1 MFIQGLDKDAFRWVR
16 AGGAA
21 KNRDFFGVTMAAKQ
35 ALDPITSL
43 RNAGLPP
50 SAKFRNGH
58 LSQNIIPVNG
68 NDDGSES
75 DMDISSDSEEHVHEG
90 QYSFISSP
98 QDDKVHNVAAAS
110 MQKSEAHGHYGP
122 QLKLGNGAQRPAQV
136 CGGKADTVDKQFSD
150 SACSTEVSYMQYRS
164 NNGGAP
170 PGEAYNSDSYSSTV
184 TSRVFH
190 TGGMQK
196 VKPFHYDTII
206 QDKSGDEILDQ
217 SVRTV
222 EHGGTNESTN
232 NMPTRRPIFHASGL
246 GPWCAVLSYDAC
258 VRLCLNSWAKGC
270 TEEAPYF
277 LNQECAE
284 LRKAF
289 GLQQVLL
296 QPEEELLAKQSSELV
311 SEAAAPKS
319 KRFIGKMKV
328 QVRKVKMG
336 LDPPP
341 GCNLSIVKMESVHQR
356 FCKVNSML
364 HSGWEALRKV
374 RVAPNTPVNGS
385 LSKQSLAY
393 LQASSQYIK
402 EVSKLLKTG
411 VTTLRSNST
420 SYEEIPETYCCLL
433 KLKSSSEDDV
443 TKMQPGSSE
452 THVFLPDGLGDDLI
466 VKVHD
471 SKGQYCGHVLAQV
484 VSIADDPGD
493 KLRWWPIYHEPDHE
507 LVGRIQLYIHYS
519 TSQEE
524 NNLKCGSVA
533 ETVAYDLL
541 MEVAMKVQHFQ
552 ERNLL
557 LHGPW
562 KWLVNEF
569 ASYYG
574 VSDAYTKL
582 RYLSYIMDVATPT
595 ADCLTLIHDLLSP
608 VKSNTKHKLSHQEN
622 RILGEVED
630 QVQQILNVIFENYK
644 SLDESLPSGMMS
656 VFKAATGSPA
666 PALVPAIKLYSL
678 LHDILTPEIQLK
690 FCGYFQAA
698 AKKRSRRHQ
707 AETDELILSNN
718 GSALMDPMT
727 LSMSYQK
734 MKFLISSI
742 KNEIFTDIEIQKQ
755 NILPSFI
762 DLPNLSAPIYS
773 ADLCSRL
780 RAFLVSCPPPG
791 PSRPVIELVIA
802 TADFQRDLSSS
813 NIKPVKGGVE
823 AKELFH
829 SYITCWIEEKRHSLL
844 DSCKLDKVK
853 CSDIKTS
860 QSTTPFID
868 DMYDQLTETLNE
880 YEIIISRWPE
890 FTIILENAVA
900 DVEKAII
907 KALERQYADVL
918 APLKDGLAPKII
930 GKYVQKFT
938 KGTAVIYVVPDELG
952 VLLNSMKRILFVL
965 HPKIE
970 TKLKSWCPCTP
981 PGGNAIPG
989 ERLSEITVMLRAD
1002 FRNHIQAIVEK
1013 LAENTKVQT
1022 ATKLKKIIQDSK
1034 ETVVESDVR
1043 SRMQPLKDLLINTI
1057 ENLHSVFEPH
1067 VFITVL
1073 RNFWDRMG
1081 QDVLH
1086 FMENRRENMSWY
1098 KGLRIAISVSLSSTS
1113 EHSDI
1118 NLDPSDKHLNFVIS
1132 IYSINRLFVS
1142 LGSLHVIES
1151 IAKLQVLDEIFAAQ
1165 MQKLLG
1171 NALQEK
1177 DLEPPPSVIEVRSM
1191 FARIF

>member
-1 MFIQGLDKDAFRWVR
+1 MFTQGLDKDAFRWVR

-21 KNRDFFGVTMAAKQ
+21 KNRDFFGVTMAVKQ

-58 LSQNIIPVNG
+58 LSQNIIPVSG

-75 DMDISSDSEEHVHEG
+75 DMDISSDSEEHAHDG

-170 PGEAYNSDSYSSTV
+170 PGEAYNSDSYPSTV

-206 QDKSGDEILDQ
+206 QDNSGYEILDQ

-374 RVAPNTPVNGS
+374 RLAPNTPVNGS

-707 AETDELILSNN
+707 AETDEFILSNN

-734 MKFLISSI
+734 MKILISSI
-742 KNEIFTDIEIQKQ
+742 KNEIFTDIEIHKQ

-930 GKYVQKFT
+930 GKYVHKFT

-989 ERLSEITVMLRAD
+989 EPLSEITVMLRAD

-1043 SRMQPLKDLLINTI
+1043 SRMQPLKDLLINMI

-1067 VFITVL
+1067 VFITVC

-1098 KGLRIAISVSLSSTS
+1098 KGLRIAIS
-1113 EHSDI
+1113 
-1118 NLDPSDKHLNFVIS
+1118 
-1132 IYSINRLFVS
+1132 
-1142 LGSLHVIES
+1142 
-1151 IAKLQVLDEIFAAQ
+1151 VLDEIFAAQ

>member
-1 MFIQGLDKDAFRWVR
+1 MFTQGLDKDAFRWVR

-21 KNRDFFGVTMAAKQ
+21 KNRDFFGVTMAVKQ

-58 LSQNIIPVNG
+58 LSQNIIPVSG

-75 DMDISSDSEEHVHEG
+75 DMDISSDSEEHAHDG

-184 TSRVFH
+184 TSRVGIEIVFH

-206 QDKSGDEILDQ
+206 QDNSGDEILDQ

-374 RVAPNTPVNGS
+374 RLAPNTPVNGS

-707 AETDELILSNN
+707 AETDEFILSNN

-734 MKFLISSI
+734 MKILISSI
-742 KNEIFTDIEIQKQ
+742 KNEIFTDIEIHKQ

-930 GKYVQKFT
+930 GKYVHKFT

-989 ERLSEITVMLRAD
+989 EPLSEITVMLRAD

-1043 SRMQPLKDLLINTI
+1043 SRMQPLKDLLINMI

-1067 VFITVL
+1067 VFITVC

-1098 KGLRIAISVSLSSTS
+1098 KGLRIAIS
-1113 EHSDI
+1113 
-1118 NLDPSDKHLNFVIS
+1118 
-1132 IYSINRLFVS
+1132 
-1142 LGSLHVIES
+1142 
-1151 IAKLQVLDEIFAAQ
+1151 VLDEIFAAQ

>member
-1 MFIQGLDKDAFRWVR
+1 MFTQGLDKDAFRWVR

-35 ALDPITSL
+35 TLDPITSL

-58 LSQNIIPVNG
+58 LSHNIIPVNG
-68 NDDGSES
+68 DDDGSES
-75 DMDISSDSEEHVHEG
+75 DMDISSDSEEHVHDG

-206 QDKSGDEILDQ
+206 QDNSGDEILDQ

-289 GLQQVLL
+289 GLRQVLL

-630 QVQQILNVIFENYK
+630 QVQQILNAIFENYK

-707 AETDELILSNN
+707 AETDEFILTNN

-742 KNEIFTDIEIQKQ
+742 KNEIFTDIEIHKQ

-762 DLPNLSAPIYS
+762 DLPNLSVPIYS

-868 DMYDQLTETLNE
+868 DMYDRLTETLNE

-918 APLKDGLAPKII
+918 GPLKDGLAPKII

-1098 KGLRIAISVSLSSTS
+1098 KGLRIAISV
-1113 EHSDI
+1113 
-1118 NLDPSDKHLNFVIS
+1118 
-1132 IYSINRLFVS
+1132 
-1142 LGSLHVIES
+1142 
-1151 IAKLQVLDEIFAAQ
+1151 LDEIFAAQ

-1191 FARIF
+1191 FARIL

>member
-1 MFIQGLDKDAFRWVR
+1 
-16 AGGAA
+16 
-21 KNRDFFGVTMAAKQ
+21 MAAKQ

-58 LSQNIIPVNG
+58 LSHNIIPVNG
-68 NDDGSES
+68 DDDGSES
-75 DMDISSDSEEHVHEG
+75 DMDISSDSEEHVHDG

-206 QDKSGDEILDQ
+206 QDNSGDEILDQ

-289 GLQQVLL
+289 GLRQVLL

-433 KLKSSSEDDV
+433 KLKTSSEDDV

-630 QVQQILNVIFENYK
+630 QVQQILNAIFENYK

-707 AETDELILSNN
+707 AETDEFILTNN
-718 GSALMDPMT
+718 CSALMDPMT

-742 KNEIFTDIEIQKQ
+742 KNEIFTDIEIHKQ

-762 DLPNLSAPIYS
+762 DLPNLSVPIYS

-844 DSCKLDKVK
+844 DSCNLDKVK

-868 DMYDQLTETLNE
+868 DMYDRLTETLNE

-1098 KGLRIAISVSLSSTS
+1098 KGLRIAISV
-1113 EHSDI
+1113 
-1118 NLDPSDKHLNFVIS
+1118 
-1132 IYSINRLFVS
+1132 
-1142 LGSLHVIES
+1142 
-1151 IAKLQVLDEIFAAQ
+1151 LDEIFAAQ
-1165 MQKLLG
+1165 TQKLLG

-1191 FARIF
+1191 FARIL

>member
-1 MFIQGLDKDAFRWVR
+1 MLDY
-16 AGGAA
+16 
-21 KNRDFFGVTMAAKQ
+21 
-35 ALDPITSL
+35 LL
-43 RNAGLPP
+43 L
-50 SAKFRNGH
+50 
-58 LSQNIIPVNG
+58 QN
-68 NDDGSES
+68 
-75 DMDISSDSEEHVHEG
+75 
-90 QYSFISSP
+90 F
-98 QDDKVHNVAAAS
+98 
-110 MQKSEAHGHYGP
+110 KSEVHGHYGP

-206 QDKSGDEILDQ
+206 QDNSGDEILDQ

-289 GLQQVLL
+289 GLRQVLL

-356 FCKVNSML
+356 FCKVNLML

-385 LSKQSLAY
+385 LSKQSVAY

-630 QVQQILNVIFENYK
+630 QVQQILNAIFENYK

-707 AETDELILSNN
+707 AETDEFILTNN

-742 KNEIFTDIEIQKQ
+742 KNEIFTDIEIHKQ

-762 DLPNLSAPIYS
+762 DLPNLSVPIYS

-868 DMYDQLTETLNE
+868 DMYDRLTETLNE

-1098 KGLRIAISVSLSSTS
+1098 KGLRIAISV
-1113 EHSDI
+1113 
-1118 NLDPSDKHLNFVIS
+1118 
-1132 IYSINRLFVS
+1132 
-1142 LGSLHVIES
+1142 
-1151 IAKLQVLDEIFAAQ
+1151 LDEIFAAQ

-1191 FARIF
+1191 FARIL

>member
-1 MFIQGLDKDAFRWVR
+1 MFTQALDKDGLRWVHQ
-16 AGGAA
+16 GGAA
-21 KNRDFFGVTMAAKQ
+21 KNRDFFG
-35 ALDPITSL
+35 PIPSL
-43 RNAGLPP
+43 RSAGLPP
-50 SAKFRNGH
+50 SVKFPNGH
-58 LSQNIIPVNG
+58 LSSNVIQVSQRIPVSG
-68 NDDGSES
+68 NDHGSES
-75 DMDISSDSEEHVHEG
+75 DMDMSSDSDDEHVYDG
-90 QYSFISSP
+90 RYSFISSP
-98 QDDKVHNVAAAS
+98 QDDKVRNGVTAKLAAS
-110 MQKSEAHGHYGP
+110 MQKTGEE
-122 QLKLGNGAQRPAQV
+122 
-136 CGGKADTVDKQFSD
+136 QFSD
-150 SACSTEVSYMQYRS
+150 SACSTEVSFMQHRS
-164 NNGGAP
+164 NNGVSSHR
-170 PGEAYNSDSYSSTV
+170 EAYNSDSYSSTV

-190 TGGMQK
+190 TGRMQK
-196 VKPFHYDTII
+196 MEPSHSDTII
-206 QDKSGDEILDQ
+206 LDNNRDDLDQ
-217 SVRTV
+217 SVSAG
-222 EHGGTNESTN
+222 EHGGANGSTN
-232 NMPTRRPIFHASGL
+232 NLPTRRPIFHASGL
-246 GPWCAVLSYDAC
+246 GPWVAVLSYDAC

-277 LNQECAE
+277 LNQECSE

-289 GLQQVLL
+289 DLQHVLL

-341 GCNLSIVKMESVHQR
+341 GCNLSIMKMESLHQR

-364 HSGWEALRKV
+364 YSGWEALRKV
-374 RVAPNTPVNGS
+374 RVTPNTAANGS

-393 LQASSQYIK
+393 LQASRQYIK

-411 VTTLRSNST
+411 VTTLHSNST
-420 SYEEIPETYCCLL
+420 TYEVIPETYCCLL

-443 TKMQPGSSE
+443 IKMQPGSSE

-484 VSIADDPGD
+484 VSVADDPGD
-493 KLRWWPIYHEPDHE
+493 KLRWWPLYREPEHE
-507 LVGRIQLYIHYS
+507 LVGRIQLYIQYS

-541 MEVAMKVQHFQ
+541 LEVAMKIQHFQ
-552 ERNLL
+552 QRNLL

-582 RYLSYIMDVATPT
+582 RYLSYVMDVATPT
-595 ADCLTLIHDLLSP
+595 EDCLTVIHDLLSP
-608 VKSNTKHKLSHQEN
+608 VKVNNKHKLSHQEN

-630 QVQQILNVIFENYK
+630 QVQQILNEIFENYK
-644 SLDESLPSGMMS
+644 SLDESSPSGMMS
-656 VFKAATGSPA
+656 VFKAATGAPA

-678 LHDILTPEIQLK
+678 LHDILTPEIQQK

-707 AETDELILSNN
+707 AETDEFILSNN
-718 GSALMDPMT
+718 DGALMDPT
-727 LSMSYQK
+727 ALSMSYQK
-734 MKFLISSI
+734 MKTLILAI
-742 KNEIFTDIEIQKQ
+742 KKEIFTDIEIHKQ

-773 ADLCSRL
+773 VDLCSRL
-780 RAFLVSCPPPG
+780 RAFLVACPPPG
-791 PSRPVIELVIA
+791 PSPPVIELVIA
-802 TADFQRDLSSS
+802 TADFQRDLSSW
-813 NIKPVKGGVE
+813 NIKPIKGGIE

-829 SYITCWIEEKRHSLL
+829 SYITCWIEEKRRSLL

-853 CSDIKTS
+853 CSDIKTQ
-860 QSTTPFID
+860 QSTAPFID
-868 DMYDQLTETLNE
+868 DMYDQLTQTLNG

-890 FTIILENAVA
+890 FTIILENAIA

-907 KALERQYADVL
+907 KSLERQYADVL

-938 KGTAVIYVVPDELG
+938 KGTPVIYVVPDELG
-952 VLLNSMKRILFVL
+952 VLLNSMKRMLSVL
-965 HPKIE
+965 HPEIE
-970 TKLKSWCPCTP
+970 SQLKLWCPCTP
-981 PGGNAIPG
+981 PGGNSIPG
-989 ERLSEITVMLRAD
+989 DRISEITVMLRAD
-1002 FRNHIQAIVEK
+1002 FRNHIQALVEK
-1013 LAENTKVQT
+1013 LAENTRIQT

-1043 SRMQPLKDLLINTI
+1043 GRMQPLKDLLINMI

-1067 VFITVL
+1067 VFITVC

-1098 KGLRIAISVSLSSTS
+1098 KGLRIAISV
-1113 EHSDI
+1113 
-1118 NLDPSDKHLNFVIS
+1118 
-1132 IYSINRLFVS
+1132 
-1142 LGSLHVIES
+1142 
-1151 IAKLQVLDEIFAAQ
+1151 LDEIFGSQ

-1171 NALQEK
+1171 NALQGK
-1177 DLEPPPSVIEVRSM
+1177 DLEPPPSVMEVRSM
-1191 FARIF
+1191 FERIL

>member
-1 MFIQGLDKDAFRWVR
+1 MFTQALDKDGLRWVR
-16 AGGAA
+16 QGGAA
-21 KNRDFFGVTMAAKQ
+21 KNRDFFGVTMAARQ
-35 ALDPITSL
+35 TLEPIPSL

-50 SAKFRNGH
+50 SAKFPNGR
-58 LSQNIIPVNG
+58 LSSNVIQGSQRIPVSG
-68 NDDGSES
+68 YDHGSES
-75 DMDISSDSEEHVHEG
+75 DMDMSSDSDEHVYDGH
-90 QYSFISSP
+90 YSFISSP
-98 QDDKVHNVAAAS
+98 QDDKVRNGVTAKLAAS
-110 MQKSEAHGHYGP
+110 VQKSEAHGHGGT
-122 QLKLGNGAQRPAQV
+122 QLKLANGAQRPAQV
-136 CGGKADTVDKQFSD
+136 CGRKQETGEEQFSD
-150 SACSTEVSYMQYRS
+150 SACSTEVSYMQHRS
-164 NNGGAP
+164 NNGVASHR
-170 PGEAYNSDSYSSTV
+170 EAYSSDGYSSTV

-190 TGGMQK
+190 TGRMQK
-196 VKPFHYDTII
+196 LEPSHGDTII
-206 QDKSGDEILDQ
+206 LDNNRDEIDQ
-217 SVRTV
+217 SVRAGQ
-222 EHGGTNESTN
+222 HGGANESAN
-232 NMPTRRPIFHASGL
+232 NLPTRRPIFHASGL
-246 GPWCAVLSYDAC
+246 GPWVAVLSYDAC

-277 LNQECAE
+277 LNQECSE

-289 GLQQVLL
+289 GLQHVLL

-341 GCNLSIVKMESVHQR
+341 GCNLSIMKMESIHQR

-364 HSGWEALRKV
+364 YSGWEALRKV
-374 RVAPNTPVNGS
+374 RVTPNTPANGS

-393 LQASSQYIK
+393 LQASHRYIK

-411 VTTLRSNST
+411 VTTLHSNST
-420 SYEEIPETYCCLL
+420 SYEVIPETYCCLL

-443 TKMQPGSSE
+443 VKMQPGSSE
-452 THVFLPDGLGDDLI
+452 THMFLPDGLGDDLI

-484 VSIADDPGD
+484 VSVADDPGD
-493 KLRWWPIYHEPDHE
+493 KLRWWPLYHEPEHE

-541 MEVAMKVQHFQ
+541 LEVAMKIQHFQ
-552 ERNLL
+552 QRNLL

-582 RYLSYIMDVATPT
+582 RYLSYVMDVATPT
-595 ADCLTLIHDLLSP
+595 KDCLTVIHDLLSP
-608 VKSNTKHKLSHQEN
+608 VKGNNKHKLSHQEN

-630 QVQQILNVIFENYK
+630 QLQQILNEIFENYK
-644 SLDESLPSGMMS
+644 SLDESSPSGMMG
-656 VFKAATGSPA
+656 VFKAATGAPA

-678 LHDILTPEIQLK
+678 LHDILTPEIQQK

-707 AETDELILSNN
+707 TETDEFILSNN
-718 GSALMDPMT
+718 DGALMDPSA

-734 MKFLISSI
+734 MITLILGI
-742 KNEIFTDIEIQKQ
+742 KKEIFTDIEIHRQ

-773 ADLCSRL
+773 VDLCSRL
-780 RAFLVSCPPPG
+780 RAFLVACPPPG
-791 PSRPVIELVIA
+791 PSPPVLELVIA
-802 TADFQRDLSSS
+802 TADFQRDLSSWI
-813 NIKPVKGGVE
+813 IKPIKGGIE

-829 SYITCWIEEKRHSLL
+829 SYITCWIEEKRHSLV

-853 CSDIKTS
+853 CSDIKTR
-860 QSTTPFID
+860 QSTAPFID
-868 DMYDQLTETLNE
+868 DMYDQLTQTLSG

-890 FTIILENAVA
+890 FTIILENAIA

-938 KGTAVIYVVPDELG
+938 KGTPVIYIVPDELG
-952 VLLNSMKRILFVL
+952 VLLNSMKRMLSVL

-970 TKLKSWCPCTP
+970 SQLKLWCHCTP
-981 PGGNAIPG
+981 PGGNSIPG
-989 ERLSEITVMLRAD
+989 DRISEITVMLRAD
-1002 FRNHIQAIVEK
+1002 FRNHIQALVEK
-1013 LAENTKVQT
+1013 LAENTRVQT

-1043 SRMQPLKDLLINTI
+1043 NRMQPLKDLLINMI

-1067 VFITVL
+1067 VFITVC

-1098 KGLRIAISVSLSSTS
+1098 KGLRIAISV
-1113 EHSDI
+1113 
-1118 NLDPSDKHLNFVIS
+1118 
-1132 IYSINRLFVS
+1132 
-1142 LGSLHVIES
+1142 
-1151 IAKLQVLDEIFAAQ
+1151 LDEIFGSQ

-1171 NALQEK
+1171 NALQGK
-1177 DLEPPPSVIEVRSM
+1177 DLEPPPSVMEVRSM
-1191 FARIF
+1191 FARIL

>member
-1 MFIQGLDKDAFRWVR
+1 MFTQGLDKDAFRWVR

-21 KNRDFFGVTMAAKQ
+21 KNKDFFGVTMAAKQ

-58 LSQNIIPVNG
+58 LSKNIIPVSG
-68 NDDGSES
+68 NNDGSES
-75 DMDISSDSEEHVHEG
+75 DMDISSDSEEHVHDG

-136 CGGKADTVDKQFSD
+136 CGGKADTVDKQISD

-164 NNGGAP
+164 KNGGAP

-206 QDKSGDEILDQ
+206 QDNSGDEILDQ

-385 LSKQSLAY
+385 FSKQSLAY
-393 LQASSQYIK
+393 LQASSRYIK

-608 VKSNTKHKLSHQEN
+608 VKSNIKHKLSHQEN

-707 AETDELILSNN
+707 AETDEFILSNN

-734 MKFLISSI
+734 MKILISSI
-742 KNEIFTDIEIQKQ
+742 KNEIFTDIEIHKQ

-762 DLPNLSAPIYS
+762 DLPNVSAPIYS

-823 AKELFH
+823 AKKLFH

-844 DSCKLDKVK
+844 DSCRLDKVK

-900 DVEKAII
+900 DFEKAII

-970 TKLKSWCPCTP
+970 TKLKSWYPCTP

-1043 SRMQPLKDLLINTI
+1043 SRIQPLKDLLINTI

-1067 VFITVL
+1067 VFITAC

-1098 KGLRIAISVSLSSTS
+1098 KGLRIAIS
-1113 EHSDI
+1113 
-1118 NLDPSDKHLNFVIS
+1118 
-1132 IYSINRLFVS
+1132 
-1142 LGSLHVIES
+1142 
-1151 IAKLQVLDEIFAAQ
+1151 VLDEIFAAQ

>member
-1 MFIQGLDKDAFRWVR
+1 MFTQGLDKDAFRWVR

-21 KNRDFFGVTMAAKQ
+21 KNRDFFGVTMAVKQ

-58 LSQNIIPVNG
+58 LSQNIIPVSG

-75 DMDISSDSEEHVHEG
+75 DMDISSDSEEHAHDG

-170 PGEAYNSDSYSSTV
+170 PGEAYNSDSYPSTV

-206 QDKSGDEILDQ
+206 QDNSGYEILDQ

-374 RVAPNTPVNGS
+374 RLAPNTPVNGS

-707 AETDELILSNN
+707 AETDEFILSNN

-734 MKFLISSI
+734 MKILISSI
-742 KNEIFTDIEIQKQ
+742 KNEIFTDIEIHKQ

-930 GKYVQKFT
+930 GKYVHKFT
-938 KGTAVIYVVPDELG
+938 KGTAVIYVVPDE
-952 VLLNSMKRILFVL
+952 
-965 HPKIE
+965 
-970 TKLKSWCPCTP
+970 
-981 PGGNAIPG
+981 
-989 ERLSEITVMLRAD
+989 
-1002 FRNHIQAIVEK
+1002 
-1013 LAENTKVQT
+1013 TKVQT

-1043 SRMQPLKDLLINTI
+1043 SRMQPLKDLLINMI

-1067 VFITVL
+1067 VFITVC

-1098 KGLRIAISVSLSSTS
+1098 KGLRIAIS
-1113 EHSDI
+1113 
-1118 NLDPSDKHLNFVIS
+1118 
-1132 IYSINRLFVS
+1132 
-1142 LGSLHVIES
+1142 
-1151 IAKLQVLDEIFAAQ
+1151 VLDEIFAAQ

>member
-1 MFIQGLDKDAFRWVR
+1 MFTQGLDKDAFRWVR

-21 KNRDFFGVTMAAKQ
+21 KNRDFFGVTMAVKQ

-58 LSQNIIPVNG
+58 LSQNIIPVSG

-75 DMDISSDSEEHVHEG
+75 DMDISSDSEEHAHDG

-206 QDKSGDEILDQ
+206 QDNSGDEILDQ

-341 GCNLSIVKMESVHQR
+341 GCNLSIVKMGSVHQR

-374 RVAPNTPVNGS
+374 RLAPNTPVNGS

-707 AETDELILSNN
+707 AETDEFILSNN

-734 MKFLISSI
+734 MKILISSI
-742 KNEIFTDIEIQKQ
+742 KNEIFTDIEIHKQ

-930 GKYVQKFT
+930 GKYVHKFT

-989 ERLSEITVMLRAD
+989 EPLSEITVMLRAD

-1043 SRMQPLKDLLINTI
+1043 SRMQPLKDLLINMI

-1067 VFITVL
+1067 VFITVC

-1098 KGLRIAISVSLSSTS
+1098 KGLRIAIS
-1113 EHSDI
+1113 
-1118 NLDPSDKHLNFVIS
+1118 
-1132 IYSINRLFVS
+1132 
-1142 LGSLHVIES
+1142 
-1151 IAKLQVLDEIFAAQ
+1151 VLDEIFAAQ

>member
-1 MFIQGLDKDAFRWVR
+1 
-16 AGGAA
+16 
-21 KNRDFFGVTMAAKQ
+21 MAAKQ

-58 LSQNIIPVNG
+58 LSHNIIPVNG
-68 NDDGSES
+68 DDDGSES
-75 DMDISSDSEEHVHEG
+75 DMDISSDSEEHVHDG

-206 QDKSGDEILDQ
+206 QDNSGDEILDQ

-289 GLQQVLL
+289 GLRQVLL

-433 KLKSSSEDDV
+433 KLKTSSEDDV

-630 QVQQILNVIFENYK
+630 QVQQILNAIFENYK

-707 AETDELILSNN
+707 AETDEFILTNN
-718 GSALMDPMT
+718 CSALMDPMT

-742 KNEIFTDIEIQKQ
+742 KNEIFTDIEIHKQ

-762 DLPNLSAPIYS
+762 DLPNLSVPIYS

-844 DSCKLDKVK
+844 DSCNLDKVK

-868 DMYDQLTETLNE
+868 DMYDRLTETLNE

-938 KGTAVIYVVPDELG
+938 KGTAVIYVVPDE
-952 VLLNSMKRILFVL
+952 
-965 HPKIE
+965 
-970 TKLKSWCPCTP
+970 
-981 PGGNAIPG
+981 
-989 ERLSEITVMLRAD
+989 
-1002 FRNHIQAIVEK
+1002 
-1013 LAENTKVQT
+1013 
-1022 ATKLKKIIQDSK
+1022 
-1034 ETVVESDVR
+1034 
-1043 SRMQPLKDLLINTI
+1043 
-1057 ENLHSVFEPH
+1057 
-1067 VFITVL
+1067 
-1073 RNFWDRMG
+1073 
-1081 QDVLH
+1081 DVLH

-1098 KGLRIAISVSLSSTS
+1098 KGLRIAISV
-1113 EHSDI
+1113 
-1118 NLDPSDKHLNFVIS
+1118 
-1132 IYSINRLFVS
+1132 
-1142 LGSLHVIES
+1142 
-1151 IAKLQVLDEIFAAQ
+1151 LDEIFAAQ
-1165 MQKLLG
+1165 TQKLLG

-1191 FARIF
+1191 FARIL

>member
-1 MFIQGLDKDAFRWVR
+1 MGSC
-16 AGGAA
+16 
-21 KNRDFFGVTMAAKQ
+21 AKQ

-58 LSQNIIPVNG
+58 LSHNIIPVNG
-68 NDDGSES
+68 DDDGSES
-75 DMDISSDSEEHVHEG
+75 DMDISSDSEEHVHDG

-110 MQKSEAHGHYGP
+110 MQKSEVHGHYGP

-184 TSRVFH
+184 TSRV
-190 TGGMQK
+190 GIEIASK
-196 VKPFHYDTII
+196 Y
-206 QDKSGDEILDQ
+206 GDEILDQ

-289 GLQQVLL
+289 GLRQVLL

-356 FCKVNSML
+356 FCKVNLML

-385 LSKQSLAY
+385 LSKQSVAY

-630 QVQQILNVIFENYK
+630 QVQQILNAIFENYK

-707 AETDELILSNN
+707 AETDEFILTNN

-742 KNEIFTDIEIQKQ
+742 KNEIFTDIEIHKQ

-762 DLPNLSAPIYS
+762 DLPNLSVPIYS

-868 DMYDQLTETLNE
+868 DMYDRLTETLNE

-1098 KGLRIAISVSLSSTS
+1098 KGLRIAISV
-1113 EHSDI
+1113 
-1118 NLDPSDKHLNFVIS
+1118 
-1132 IYSINRLFVS
+1132 
-1142 LGSLHVIES
+1142 
-1151 IAKLQVLDEIFAAQ
+1151 LDEIFAAQ

-1191 FARIF
+1191 FARIL

>member
-1 MFIQGLDKDAFRWVR
+1 
-16 AGGAA
+16 
-21 KNRDFFGVTMAAKQ
+21 
-35 ALDPITSL
+35 
-43 RNAGLPP
+43 
-50 SAKFRNGH
+50 
-58 LSQNIIPVNG
+58 
-68 NDDGSES
+68 
-75 DMDISSDSEEHVHEG
+75 
-90 QYSFISSP
+90 
-98 QDDKVHNVAAAS
+98 
-110 MQKSEAHGHYGP
+110 MQKSEVHGHYGP

-206 QDKSGDEILDQ
+206 QDNSGDEILDQ

-289 GLQQVLL
+289 GLRQVLL

-356 FCKVNSML
+356 FCKVNLML

-385 LSKQSLAY
+385 LSKQSVAY

-630 QVQQILNVIFENYK
+630 QVQQILNAIFENYK

-707 AETDELILSNN
+707 AETDEFILTNN

-742 KNEIFTDIEIQKQ
+742 KNEIFTDIEIHKQ

-762 DLPNLSAPIYS
+762 DLPNLSVPIYS

-868 DMYDQLTETLNE
+868 DMYDRLTETLNE

-1098 KGLRIAISVSLSSTS
+1098 KGLRIAISV
-1113 EHSDI
+1113 
-1118 NLDPSDKHLNFVIS
+1118 
-1132 IYSINRLFVS
+1132 
-1142 LGSLHVIES
+1142 
-1151 IAKLQVLDEIFAAQ
+1151 LDEIFAAQ

-1191 FARIF
+1191 FARIL

>member
-1 MFIQGLDKDAFRWVR
+1 MLDY
-16 AGGAA
+16 
-21 KNRDFFGVTMAAKQ
+21 
-35 ALDPITSL
+35 LL
-43 RNAGLPP
+43 L
-50 SAKFRNGH
+50 
-58 LSQNIIPVNG
+58 QN
-68 NDDGSES
+68 
-75 DMDISSDSEEHVHEG
+75 
-90 QYSFISSP
+90 F
-98 QDDKVHNVAAAS
+98 
-110 MQKSEAHGHYGP
+110 KSEAHGHYGP

-206 QDKSGDEILDQ
+206 QDNSGDEILDQ

-289 GLQQVLL
+289 GLRQILL

-630 QVQQILNVIFENYK
+630 QVQQILNAIFENYK

-707 AETDELILSNN
+707 AETDEFILTNN

-742 KNEIFTDIEIQKQ
+742 KNEIFTDIEIHKQ

-762 DLPNLSAPIYS
+762 DLPNLSVPIYS

-868 DMYDQLTETLNE
+868 DMYDRLTETLNE

-1098 KGLRIAISVSLSSTS
+1098 KGLRIAISV
-1113 EHSDI
+1113 
-1118 NLDPSDKHLNFVIS
+1118 
-1132 IYSINRLFVS
+1132 
-1142 LGSLHVIES
+1142 
-1151 IAKLQVLDEIFAAQ
+1151 LDEIFAAQ

-1191 FARIF
+1191 FARIL

>member
-1 MFIQGLDKDAFRWVR
+1 MFTQGLDKDAFRWVR

-58 LSQNIIPVNG
+58 LSHNIIPVNG
-68 NDDGSES
+68 DDDGSES
-75 DMDISSDSEEHVHEG
+75 DMDISSDSEEHVHDG

-206 QDKSGDEILDQ
+206 QDNSGDEILDQ

-289 GLQQVLL
+289 GLRQVLL

-630 QVQQILNVIFENYK
+630 QVQQILNAIFENYK

-707 AETDELILSNN
+707 AETDEFILTNN

-742 KNEIFTDIEIQKQ
+742 KNEIFTDIEIHKQ

-762 DLPNLSAPIYS
+762 DLPNLSVPIYS

-868 DMYDQLTETLNE
+868 DMYDRLTETLNE

-1098 KGLRIAISVSLSSTS
+1098 KGLRIAISV
-1113 EHSDI
+1113 
-1118 NLDPSDKHLNFVIS
+1118 
-1132 IYSINRLFVS
+1132 
-1142 LGSLHVIES
+1142 
-1151 IAKLQVLDEIFAAQ
+1151 LDEIFAAQ

-1191 FARIF
+1191 FARIL

>member
-1 MFIQGLDKDAFRWVR
+1 MFTQGLDKDAFRWVR

-21 KNRDFFGVTMAAKQ
+21 KNRDFFGVTMAVKQ

-58 LSQNIIPVNG
+58 LSQNIIP
-68 NDDGSES
+68 
-75 DMDISSDSEEHVHEG
+75 
-90 QYSFISSP
+90 
-98 QDDKVHNVAAAS
+98 
-110 MQKSEAHGHYGP
+110 KSEAHGHYGP

-206 QDKSGDEILDQ
+206 QDNSGDEILDQ

-374 RVAPNTPVNGS
+374 RLAPNTPVNGS

-707 AETDELILSNN
+707 AETDEFILSNN

-734 MKFLISSI
+734 MKILISSI
-742 KNEIFTDIEIQKQ
+742 KNEIFTDIEIHKQ

-930 GKYVQKFT
+930 GKYVHKFT
-938 KGTAVIYVVPDELG
+938 KGTAVIYVVPDE
-952 VLLNSMKRILFVL
+952 
-965 HPKIE
+965 
-970 TKLKSWCPCTP
+970 
-981 PGGNAIPG
+981 
-989 ERLSEITVMLRAD
+989 
-1002 FRNHIQAIVEK
+1002 
-1013 LAENTKVQT
+1013 TKVQT

-1043 SRMQPLKDLLINTI
+1043 SRMQPLKDLLINMI

-1067 VFITVL
+1067 VFITVC

-1098 KGLRIAISVSLSSTS
+1098 KGLRIAIS
-1113 EHSDI
+1113 
-1118 NLDPSDKHLNFVIS
+1118 
-1132 IYSINRLFVS
+1132 
-1142 LGSLHVIES
+1142 
-1151 IAKLQVLDEIFAAQ
+1151 VLDEIFAAQ

>member
-1 MFIQGLDKDAFRWVR
+1 MFTQGLDKDAFRWVR

-58 LSQNIIPVNG
+58 LSHNIIPVNG
-68 NDDGSES
+68 DDDGSES
-75 DMDISSDSEEHVHEG
+75 DMDISSDSEENVHDG

-206 QDKSGDEILDQ
+206 QDNSGDEILDQ

-289 GLQQVLL
+289 GLRQILL

-420 SYEEIPETYCCLL
+420 SYEEIPGEMLVRYQQQLSITPAASYGTFMRNVSYKEQNSTLLTVILWWVLGIGVSFILLSHNFFNKAFILPKTYCCLL

-562 KWLVNEF
+562 KWLVCE
-569 ASYYG
+569 
-574 VSDAYTKL
+574 
-582 RYLSYIMDVATPT
+582 
-595 ADCLTLIHDLLSP
+595 
-608 VKSNTKHKLSHQEN
+608 
-622 RILGEVED
+622 
-630 QVQQILNVIFENYK
+630 
-644 SLDESLPSGMMS
+644 GMMS

-707 AETDELILSNN
+707 AETDEFILTNN

-742 KNEIFTDIEIQKQ
+742 KNEIFTDIEIHKQ

-762 DLPNLSAPIYS
+762 DLPNLSVPIYS

-868 DMYDQLTETLNE
+868 DMYDRLTETLNE

-1098 KGLRIAISVSLSSTS
+1098 KGLRIAISV
-1113 EHSDI
+1113 
-1118 NLDPSDKHLNFVIS
+1118 
-1132 IYSINRLFVS
+1132 
-1142 LGSLHVIES
+1142 
-1151 IAKLQVLDEIFAAQ
+1151 LDEIFAAQ

-1191 FARIF
+1191 FARIL

>member
-1 MFIQGLDKDAFRWVR
+1 MFTQGLDKDAFRWVR

-58 LSQNIIPVNG
+58 LSHNIIPVNG
-68 NDDGSES
+68 DDDGSES
-75 DMDISSDSEEHVHEG
+75 DMDISSDSEENVHDG

-206 QDKSGDEILDQ
+206 QDNSGDEILDQ

-289 GLQQVLL
+289 GLRQILL

-630 QVQQILNVIFENYK
+630 QVQQILNAIFENYK

-707 AETDELILSNN
+707 AETDEFILTNN

-742 KNEIFTDIEIQKQ
+742 KNEIFTDIEIHKQ

-762 DLPNLSAPIYS
+762 DLPNLSVPIYS

-868 DMYDQLTETLNE
+868 DMYDRLTETLNE

-1098 KGLRIAISVSLSSTS
+1098 KGLRIAISV
-1113 EHSDI
+1113 
-1118 NLDPSDKHLNFVIS
+1118 
-1132 IYSINRLFVS
+1132 
-1142 LGSLHVIES
+1142 
-1151 IAKLQVLDEIFAAQ
+1151 LDEIFAAQ

-1191 FARIF
+1191 FARIL